1 MIKYLAQFNIALS
14 FFIIWTNWNKSAGI
28 LTSAILLV
36 VIWYSWITILLI
48 NKQNIAKR
56 SNYMLGIIN
65 ILIGVLILADS
76 LIKIYIGF
84 LEKTNKV
91 ALLLIIPS
99 VILSISILIFSFIT
113 LKMHNQKKNIEAH

>member
-91 ALLLIIPS
+91 ALILIIPS
-99 VILSISILIFSFIT
+99 VILSISILMFSFIT

>member
-56 SNYMLGIIN
+56 SNYILGIIN

-91 ALLLIIPS
+91 ALILIIPS
-99 VILSISILIFSFIT
+99 VILSISILMFSFIT
-113 LKMHNQKKNIEAH
+113 LKMHNQKKNNEAH